1 MTNLPAGP
9 VPHTR
14 SNKERVTED
23 RVLVYQLRLA
33 GHSYRAIE
41 NITADLDGPTKGRRI
56 PRSTAQE
63 LAEAE
68 ATDRVTPVRQA
79 VIEMELD
86 RLDAMFLAI
95 AGRAAQGDVAAID
108 RALRIQ
114 ERRARLLGLD
124 APTQQT
130 VDATVV
136 QKTPQDLELDELI
149 REAQARES
157 AREAALKGDTTS
169 DQPA

>member
-1 MTNLPAGP
+1 VNLPAGP
-9 VPHTR
+9 IPSR
-14 SNKERVTED
+14 RRNRERDTED

-41 NITADLDGPTKGRRI
+41 NITADPDGPTHGRRI

-68 ATDRVTPVRQA
+68 AIDRVTPVRQA

-95 AGRAAQGDVAAID
+95 AGRAATGDVAAID

-114 ERRARLLGLD
+114 ERRAKLLGLD

-136 QKTPQDLELDELI
+136 QKTPQDLELDELV
-149 REAQARES
+149 REAQARE
-157 AREAALKGDTTS
+157 AVREARIKAGDTE
-169 DQPA
+169 